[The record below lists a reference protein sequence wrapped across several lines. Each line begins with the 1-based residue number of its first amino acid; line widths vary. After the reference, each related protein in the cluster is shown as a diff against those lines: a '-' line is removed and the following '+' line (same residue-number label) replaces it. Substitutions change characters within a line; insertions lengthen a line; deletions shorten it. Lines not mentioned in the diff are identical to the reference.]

1 MNIDKILVLDAMG
14 VIYQGC
20 DDVEELLVPFIKE
33 KGSNIDKKT
42 IEDLYTRASLGEFS
56 SEEFWIKVG
65 VDYNLEDEYLN
76 RHRLSVGLLDFLAVF
91 KNKVRAPIY
100 CLSNDVSEWSI
111 KLRKKFQLDQ
121 YIEKWFISGDLKIR
135 KPSSGI
141 YDVLIKDANVKPTQ
155 IIFVDDRE
163 KNIAAANEFG
173 IQTVLCKM
181 NNEDGYNDEGESTV
195 IYSFNELLDHFNKL
209 YNRYASARSIHL

>member
-1 MNIDKILVLDAMG
+1 MNSNKILVLDAMG
-14 VIYQGC
+14 VIYQSC

-33 KGSNIDKKT
+33 QGSNIDKKT

-56 SEEFWIKVG
+56 SEQFWCKVG
-65 VDYNLEDEYLN
+65 VDYNLEDEYLD
-76 RHRLSVGLLDFLAVF
+76 RHQLSVGLLDFLSLI

-111 KLRKKFQLDQ
+111 KLRKKFQLNQ
-121 YIEKWFISGDLKIR
+121 YVEKWFISGDLKIR

-141 YDVLIKDANVKPTQ
+141 YDILIRDANVKPAQ
-155 IIFVDDRE
+155 ILFVDDRE

-181 NNEDGYNDEGESTV
+181 NNSTEEYNDEDENAA
-195 IYSFNELLDHFNKL
+195 IYSFNELLDYFNK
-209 YNRYASARSIHL
+209 

>member
-1 MNIDKILVLDAMG
+1 MNISKILVLDAMG
-14 VIYQGC
+14 VIYQSC
-20 DDVEELLVPFIKE
+20 DDVEELLVPFIRE
-33 KGSNIDKKT
+33 KRSNIKKKT

-56 SEEFWIKVG
+56 SKEFWAKVG
-65 VDYNLEDEYLN
+65 VDYNLEDEYLD
-76 RHRLSVGLLDFLAVF
+76 RHQLSVGLLDFLFVF
-91 KNKVRAPIY
+91 KNQVKAPIY

-111 KLRKKFQLDQ
+111 KLRRKFQLDQ
-121 YIEKWFISGDLKIR
+121 YIERWFISGDLKIR

-141 YDVLIKDANVKPTQ
+141 YDALIREANVEPTQ
-155 IIFVDDRE
+155 MLFVDDRE

-195 IYSFNELLDHFNKL
+195 IHSFNELLDRFNKF
-209 YNRYASARSIHL
+209 

>member
-1 MNIDKILVLDAMG
+1 MNINKILVLDAMG
-14 VIYQGC
+14 VIYQSC
-20 DDVEELLVPFIKE
+20 DDVEELLVPFIRE

-56 SEEFWIKVG
+56 SEKFWAKVG
-65 VDYNLEDEYLN
+65 VDYNLEDEHLD
-76 RHRLSVGLLDFLAVF
+76 RHRLSVGLLDFLSAF
-91 KNKVRAPIY
+91 KSQVKAPIY

-141 YDVLIKDANVKPTQ
+141 YDVLIRESNVKPTQ
-155 IIFVDDRE
+155 MLFVDDRE

-173 IQTVLCKM
+173 IQTILCKM

-195 IYSFNELLDHFNKL
+195 IYSFNELLDHFNKF
-209 YNRYASARSIHL
+209 

>member
-1 MNIDKILVLDAMG
+1 MG
-14 VIYQGC
+14 VIYQSC
-20 DDVEELLVPFIKE
+20 DDVEELLVPFIRE
-33 KGSNIDKKT
+33 QRSNIDKKI

-56 SEEFWIKVG
+56 SEQFWGKVG
-65 VDYNLEDEYLN
+65 VDYNLEDEYLD
-76 RHRLSVGLLDFLAVF
+76 RHQLSVGLLDFLAIF

-111 KLRKKFQLDQ
+111 KLRKKFQLDR
-121 YIEKWFISGDLKIR
+121 YIERWFISGDLKIR
-135 KPSSGI
+135 KPSPGI
-141 YDVLIKDANVKPTQ
+141 YDVLIRDANVKPAQ
-155 IIFVDDRE
+155 ILFVDDRE

-195 IYSFNELLDHFNKL
+195 IYSFNELLDHFNKF
-209 YNRYASARSIHL
+209 

>member
-1 MNIDKILVLDAMG
+1 MNSNKILVLDAMG
-14 VIYQGC
+14 VIYQSC

-56 SEEFWIKVG
+56 SEQFWTKVG
-65 VDYNLEDEYLN
+65 VDYNLEDEYLD
-76 RHRLSVGLLDFLAVF
+76 RHQLSVGLLDFLADF
-91 KNKVRAPIY
+91 KNQVRAPIY

-111 KLRKKFQLDQ
+111 KLRKKFQLDR
-121 YIEKWFISGDLKIR
+121 YIERWFISGDLKIR

-141 YDVLIKDANVKPTQ
+141 YDVLIRDANVKPTQ
-155 IIFVDDRE
+155 ILFVDDRE
-163 KNIAAANEFG
+163 KNVAAANEFG

-181 NNEDGYNDEGESTV
+181 NNEDGYNDEGESTA
-195 IYSFNELLDHFNKL
+195 IYSFNELLNHFNK
-209 YNRYASARSIHL
+209 

>member
-1 MNIDKILVLDAMG
+1 MNVNKILVLDAMG
-14 VIYQGC
+14 VIYQSC

-56 SEEFWIKVG
+56 SEQFWTKVG
-65 VDYNLEDEYLN
+65 VDYNLEDEYLD
-76 RHRLSVGLLDFLAVF
+76 RHQLSVGLLDFLSAF
-91 KNKVRAPIY
+91 KNQVELPIY

-111 KLRKKFQLDQ
+111 KLRIKFQLDQ
-121 YIEKWFISGDLKIR
+121 YIERWFISGDLKVR

-141 YDVLIKDANVKPTQ
+141 YDVLIREANVEPTHML
-155 IIFVDDRE
+155 FVDDRE
-163 KNIAAANEFG
+163 KNIAAANELG

-195 IYSFNELLDHFNKL
+195 IYSFNELLDHFNKF
-209 YNRYASARSIHL
+209 